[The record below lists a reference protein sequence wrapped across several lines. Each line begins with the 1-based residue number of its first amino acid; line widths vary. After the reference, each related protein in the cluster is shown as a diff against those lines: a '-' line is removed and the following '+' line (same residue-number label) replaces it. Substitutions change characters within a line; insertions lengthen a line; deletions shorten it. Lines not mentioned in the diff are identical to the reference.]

1 MKTRMQLVM
10 LVLVCLLLPTACAQG
25 TTYKVAPGGASDTA
39 AIQKAIDE
47 AIAGGP
53 GGVVSVGA
61 GEFTLSAPVNARN
74 FCGTL
79 RGAGRDRTL
88 IRVAPGTVLATW
100 QDPDLGPVDA
110 LFALTYDG
118 SAPCD
123 LRVEGL
129 TLEIGGESE
138 THAEADGDGTALR
151 AFYVRGLGQ
160 PRAVNTSWTDLAI
173 RGDVALPAESSNL
186 ASAIALRG
194 LAGGHAVSDAF
205 FEAMGNGIELDDL
218 PRSRLTVGGKSD
230 KELVTFKDL
239 DTGITADRG
248 LRDVDITI
256 SHVAATNLVSTLF
269 SATLLNACSVSMTS
283 VETEGA
289 SALKAW
295 ACEKPIA
302 VNKGEC
308 ASESSE
314 ITVEDSTIRQRGDC
328 ERGGVEVVDNGLL
341 KLVVE
346 NNLLHREGVRE
357 PLAAS
362 MYVNGTRGAIISN
375 NRFTGRGYAA
385 LMVGENGGAD
395 TGMALENNDF
405 ADFEVTALDH
415 IPWMIGAAPLLLG
428 SQTSGIT
435 VTGSGDWNT
444 YLYDETDNRLT
455 AVYDGKNTLV
465 GFSERGGE

>member
-1 MKTRMQLVM
+1 MKTRMELVM
-10 LVLVCLLLPTACAQG
+10 LVLVCLLLPTACAKG

-39 AIQKAIDE
+39 AIQQAIDE

-53 GGVVSVGA
+53 GGVVSLGA
-61 GEFTLSAPVNARN
+61 GEFTLSAPVSALN

-88 IRVAPGTVLATW
+88 IRVAPGTVLAIW
-100 QDPDLGPVDA
+100 QDPDLGPMGV

-118 SAPCD
+118 NAPCD

-129 TLEIGGESE
+129 TLDIEGESE
-138 THAEADGDGTALR
+138 THAEADGDSTALR

-173 RGDVALPAESSNL
+173 LGAAQPSGSSNL
-186 ASAIALRG
+186 AAAIALRG
-194 LAGGHAVSDAF
+194 LAGDHAVNDAL
-205 FEAMGNGIELDDL
+205 FEEMGNGIELDDL
-218 PRSRLTVGGKSD
+218 PGSRLTVGGKGD

-239 DTGITADRG
+239 GTGITADRG

-269 SATLLNACSVSMTS
+269 GATVLNACSVSMTS

-289 SALKAW
+289 SALKVW
-295 ACEKPIA
+295 ACEQPIS
-302 VNKGEC
+302 VNKGQC

-314 ITVEDSTIRQRGDC
+314 IAVEGSTIRQRGDC
-328 ERGGVEVVDNGLL
+328 ERSGVEVVDNGLL
-341 KLVVE
+341 KVAVE
-346 NNLLHREGVRE
+346 NNLFHREGVRE
-357 PLAAS
+357 PLGAS
-362 MYVNGTRGAIISN
+362 MYVNGTRDAIISN

-385 LMVGENGGAD
+385 LMVGEKQGAD
-395 TGMALENNDF
+395 SGMALENNDF
-405 ADFEVTALDH
+405 AGFEVTALDGRPG
-415 IPWMIGAAPLLLG
+415 IMGLAPLTLG

-435 VTGSGDWNT
+435 VTGSGDWST
-444 YLYDETDNRLT
+444 YLYDDTDNRLT